1 MLILEAFLFGL
12 TIAAAVGPIAIL
24 VVNYGLRLGPWAGL
38 RAGAGAATADFLYAI
53 AALAVGAAI
62 ARAIGPHRQ
71 TFELVA
77 AAALLAFAAWMAWGV
92 LRPENPAG
100 EAKPTKP
107 RPFLTTLG
115 LTVVNPLTVIL
126 FLGFTGH
133 IPPAAPLAEQ
143 AGVAIALGLGSLIV
157 QSALALGGAGLGRL
171 LTDPRWIRGLN
182 LASAAGIAAFGAYG
196 LWKAL
201 G

>member
-24 VVNYGLRLGPWAGL
+24 VMNYGLRLGPSAGL

-53 AALAVGAAI
+53 AALAVGAAV
-62 ARAIGPHRQ
+62 AQAIGPHRR
-71 TFELVA
+71 TFEIVA
-77 AAALLAFAAWMAWGV
+77 ALALIGFAAWMTWGL
-92 LRPENPAG
+92 LRP
-100 EAKPTKP
+100 AKPAEARATRPKP
-107 RPFLTTLG
+107 YLTTLA

-133 IPPAAPLAEQ
+133 IPPRTEMVEQ
-143 AGVAIALGLGSLIV
+143 AAVALALGLGSLIV
-157 QSALALGGAGLGRL
+157 QSAFAIGGAGLGRVL
-171 LTDPRWIRGLN
+171 ADPRWIRRLN
-182 LASAAGIAAFGAYG
+182 LASAMGIAAFGAWG
-196 LWKAL
+196 LLKAL